1 MKKKLLTCFAVIM
14 VVLVAAL
21 LFWRFWPRAFHDA
34 MSVDESAVN
43 SFSVQAIINR
53 VENGELATDLYQL
66 DSNVQPQATA
76 DALLEILSASDYRP
90 DFRNLL
96 PWKLDYV
103 DADRSYDGRTVTV
116 VLNTGNE
123 KDDFVQIQLL
133 GSSIAAV
140 SSGDHDGFRIY
151 HPTKPELLDELIG
164 YLQTN
169 GETQ

>member
-66 DSNVQPQATA
+66 DSNAQPQATA

-103 DADRSYDGRTVTV
+103 DADRSYNGRTVTI
-116 VLNTGNE
+116 VLNTGTGT
-123 KDDFVQIQLL
+123 DDFVQILFL

-151 HPTKPELLDELIG
+151 HPTKPELLDELID